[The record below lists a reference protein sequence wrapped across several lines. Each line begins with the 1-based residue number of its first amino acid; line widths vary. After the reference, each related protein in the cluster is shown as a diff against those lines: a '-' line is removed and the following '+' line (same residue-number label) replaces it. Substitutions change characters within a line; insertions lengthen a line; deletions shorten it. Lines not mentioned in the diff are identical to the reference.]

1 MNSLIKL
8 STVWNE
14 LSDKFKYCLDEF
26 SNLIALSTVLN
37 DFSDNIKWDKVF
49 KNGPSKICGRQPL
62 KNFTLVHS
70 WILCLKYCLEW
81 ILW

>member
-14 LSDKFKYCLDEF
+14 LSDKVKYCLDEF

-62 KNFTLVHS
+62 QKIWGEFKS
-70 WILCLKYCLEW
+70 
-81 ILW
+81 